1 MIDVK
6 WQKKA
11 DEDERELAE
20 MRRNRAIK
28 VAGLDC
34 NSIFSEHNLDL
45 GSEIRHSWAS
55 NWLANAR
62 CTVQNREIVGACIT

>member
-45 GSEIRHSWAS
+45 GSEIRHS
-55 NWLANAR
+55 
-62 CTVQNREIVGACIT
+62 